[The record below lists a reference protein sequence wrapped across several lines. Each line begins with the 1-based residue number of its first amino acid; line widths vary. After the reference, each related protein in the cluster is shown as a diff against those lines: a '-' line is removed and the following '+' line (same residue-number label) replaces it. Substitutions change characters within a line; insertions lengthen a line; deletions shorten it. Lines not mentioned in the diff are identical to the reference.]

1 MNGQIKLLYLQAYES
16 IIARNLLDQQQ
27 NKCFARL

>member
-16 IIARNLLDQQQ
+16 IIARNLLDHLLSVLPGY
-27 NKCFARL
+27 N